1 MVYMRAFVFF
11 CFAIVFM
18 LSSLCG
24 AEASGQASS
33 GAEVDA
39 SVPSCD
45 ASAGLA
51 NPGMY
56 PYDNQ
61 LRLAWNLSEW
71 IEGIKSGT
79 GRGTD
84 ASKPDRLVASLDG
97 KTLFH
102 VCVGEKYGF
111 IDKQGRMVINPQFD
125 MALDFSEGLA
135 CVGVGSDE
143 KTRKYGFID
152 KQGRMVINP
161 QFDMALNF
169 SEGLACVGVDEKTRK
184 HGFIDKQGRM
194 VINPQFDWAD
204 SFSEGLAQVGF
215 GNDLKASK
223 WGFIDK
229 QGRMVINPQFDM
241 ALGFSEGLAKVGF
254 GDWMAW
260 KFGYI
265 DKQGRMVWDP
275 LKGMEGSG
283 QASGKKS

>member
-125 MALDFSEGLA
+125 MALATGHWAFPRVWLVWESA
-135 CVGVGSDE
+135 V
-143 KTRKYGFID
+143 TR
-152 KQGRMVINP
+152 RP
-161 QFDMALNF
+161 ASMAL
-169 SEGLACVGVDEKTRK
+169 STSRGGWSSIRSSIW
-184 HGFIDKQGRM
+184 H
-194 VINPQFDWAD
+194 
-204 SFSEGLAQVGF
+204 
-215 GNDLKASK
+215 
-223 WGFIDK
+223 
-229 QGRMVINPQFDM
+229 
-241 ALGFSEGLAKVGF
+241 
-254 GDWMAW
+254 
-260 KFGYI
+260 
-265 DKQGRMVWDP
+265 
-275 LKGMEGSG
+275 
-283 QASGKKS
+283 

>member
-1 MVYMRAFVFF
+1 MRAFVFF

-102 VCVGEKYGF
+102 VCVGE
-111 IDKQGRMVINPQFD
+111 
-125 MALDFSEGLA
+125 
-135 CVGVGSDE
+135 
-143 KTRKYGFID
+143 KYGFID